1 MPLSE
6 AERLSLLLKIRWAQ
20 DPCRRY
26 LQMCTHTQREI
37 MNSPK
42 RYRLVHGPSRSGKSA
57 HGAWEV
63 AAAARRIHPTR
74 STSVDGIYVVFA
86 PHREQLQD
94 PWYKKLRQNCEIQ
107 DPPDARAPVFGAP
120 FIPDYEIAKENGRL
134 CEYFT
139 YGAGEPTIKMIR
151 LVNGQR
157 IMFVPSI
164 GKHVWKTI
172 EGKGLILGIDIDEAA
187 GNKKLIAECGSRL
200 LEANSHPT
208 IKREAGGGWLL
219 WQATETKLNPTFSE
233 LKDKCTSEDPEYA
246 DFGSFWLPPNE
257 NPAID
262 AGERLKLRSLMGDDE
277 YKIRM
282 EGTGSAGSTMALW
295 PQWSDE
301 VNLTP
306 KGQDY
311 QIQASDNLWLFID
324 PGTHFTGMVLAA
336 VSREH
341 PRRLN
346 IVQCWQ
352 PQRTTLEQDVS
363 MVRSFLGGRPLEGL
377 VYDQAARKV
386 GKEAGRSVVGRL
398 EEIVRRAGYDIKI
411 HRGMMKGR
419 SEYAATVPWLREYL
433 RCQPDSPDFPTKIIL
448 NRDPASGCGMLRQ
461 QIQSQV
467 FTENAYELKE
477 ENVSKGNDHL
487 IDALRYGASR
497 SPGWVNRPCGPK
509 LWGPGT
515 NSVDPDADKVFDHRS
530 LSHDAAMDGGVESV
544 GTRRARAKMKKFA
557 QRPQW

>member
-1 MPLSE
+1 VPLSE
-6 AERLSLLLKIRWAQ
+6 AERLSLLLKIRFAQ

-26 LQMCTHTQREI
+26 LEMCTHTQRQV
-37 MNSPK
+37 MDSAA
-42 RYRLVHGPSRSGKSA
+42 RYRLVYGANRSGKSC

-94 PWYKKLRQNCEIQ
+94 PWYKKLRQNCEIR
-107 DPPDARAPVFGAP
+107 DPPEALAPVFGIP

-187 GNKKLIAECGSRL
+187 GNKKLIAECGARL
-200 LEANSHPT
+200 LEANSHPVV
-208 IKREAGGGWLL
+208 KKEAGGGWLL
-219 WQATETKLNPTFSE
+219 WQASETKLNPTFSE
-233 LKDKCTSEDPEYA
+233 LKEKCLSEDPEYA
-246 DFGSFWLPPNE
+246 DYKCFWLPPNE

-262 AGERLKLRSLMGDDE
+262 VAEREKLRTLMDSDE
-277 YKIRM
+277 YQIRM
-282 EGTGSAGSTMALW
+282 EGTGSAGSTMALY
-295 PQWSDE
+295 PQWNDE
-301 VNLTP
+301 VNLCP

-311 QIQASDNLWLFID
+311 EIQADDNLYVFYD
-324 PGTHFTGMVLAA
+324 PGTHFTGIVLAA
-336 VSREH
+336 LNKAH

-346 IVQCWQ
+346 IVKCWQ
-352 PQRTTLEQDVS
+352 PQRTLIEQDVKL
-363 MVRSFLGGRPLEGL
+363 VRDFLGGRCLEAW
-377 VYDQAARKV
+377 VYDQAARKIEKV
-386 GKEAGRSVVGRL
+386 GRSVIGEL
-398 EEIVRRAGYDIKI
+398 ERIVRQAGYDIKI
-411 HRGMMKGR
+411 NQGFLKGR
-419 SEYAATVPWLREYL
+419 SEYESTVPLMRSYL
-433 RCQPDSPDFPTKIIL
+433 RAPDDSPDFPNTLVL
-448 NRDPASGCGMLRQ
+448 NRAPESGCGMLRQ
-461 QIQSQV
+461 QIQMQT
-467 FTENAYELKE
+467 FMENAYELKE
-477 ENVSKGNDHL
+477 SNVSKGNDHL
-487 IDALRYGASR
+487 SDAVRYGISR
-497 SPGWVNRPCGPK
+497 RFGWVRRPCGPK

-515 NSVDPDADKVFDHRS
+515 HAVDPDADKVFDQRS
-530 LSHDAAMDGGVESV
+530 LSHDAALNGGVSEISA
-544 GTRRARAKMKKFA
+544 RRARAKMKRFA

>member
-1 MPLSE
+1 MPLTD

-26 LQMCTHTQREI
+26 LQMCTHTQREV
-37 MNSPK
+37 MDSTA
-42 RYRLVHGPSRSGKSA
+42 RYRLVYGANRSGKSC

-94 PWYKKLRQNCEIQ
+94 PWYKKLRQNCEIR
-107 DPPDARAPVFGAP
+107 DPPESVAPVFGIP

-134 CEYFT
+134 CEFFT

-187 GNKKLIAECGSRL
+187 GNKKLIAECGARL

-208 IKREAGGGWLL
+208 VRKEAGGGWLL
-219 WQATETKLNPTFSE
+219 WQASETKLNPTFSE
-233 LKDKCTSEDPEYA
+233 LKEKCLSDDPEYA
-246 DFGSFWLPPNE
+246 DYKCFWLPPNE

-262 AGERLKLRSLMGDDE
+262 VGEREKLRTLMDDDE

-282 EGTGSAGSTMALW
+282 EGSGSAGSTMALY
-295 PQWSDE
+295 PQWNDA
-301 VNLTP
+301 VNLQP

-311 QIQASDNLWLFID
+311 EIQADDNLHVFYD
-324 PGTHFTGMVLAA
+324 PGTHYTGIVLAA
-336 VSREH
+336 INKAH

-346 IVQCWQ
+346 IVKCWQ
-352 PQRTTLEQDVS
+352 PQRTLIEQDVKL
-363 MVRSFLGGRPLEGL
+363 VRDFLGGRCLESWI
-377 VYDQAARKV
+377 YDQAARKIEKV
-386 GKEAGRSVVGRL
+386 GLSVIGEL
-398 EEIVRRAGYDIKI
+398 ERIVRQAGTDIKI
-411 HRGMMKGR
+411 HQGFLKGR
-419 SEYAATVPWLREYL
+419 SEYESTVPLMRWYL
-433 RCQPDSPDFPTKIIL
+433 ACPADSPDHPTNLVL
-448 NRDPASGCGMLRQ
+448 NRAPESGCMMLRT
-461 QIQSQV
+461 QIQMQTFV
-467 FTENAYELKE
+467 ENAYELKE
-477 ENVSKGNDHL
+477 SNVSKGNDHL
-487 IDALRYGASR
+487 SDCVRYGASR
-497 SPGWVNRPCGPK
+497 RPGWVRRPCGPK
-509 LWGPGT
+509 IWGPGT
-515 NSVDPDADKVFDHRS
+515 STQDPDADKVFDRRS
-530 LSHDAAMDGGVESV
+530 LSQEAAMDGGVSEV
-544 GTRRARAKMKKFA
+544 GRRRAAARQRKLRQA
-557 QRPQW
+557 QGW